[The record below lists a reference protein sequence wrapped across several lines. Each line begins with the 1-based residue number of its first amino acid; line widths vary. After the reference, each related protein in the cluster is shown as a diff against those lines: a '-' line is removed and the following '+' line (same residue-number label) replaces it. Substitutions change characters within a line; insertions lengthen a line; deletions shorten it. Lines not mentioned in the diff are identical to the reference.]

1 MIVCI
6 CEGISDREI
15 RGAIGA
21 GCQSI
26 KAIGQSCGAGTD
38 CGQCRSSL
46 REMLSRREPRRR
58 VQTTSVVLTAS

>member
-26 KAIGQSCGAGTD
+26 QAIGQSCGAGTD
-38 CGQCRSSL
+38 CGQCRGSL
-46 REMLSRREPRRR
+46 RELLGRQQPNRR
-58 VQTTSVVLTAS
+58 VKASSVVLTPR

>member
-26 KAIGQSCGAGTD
+26 NAIAQRCGAGTD
-38 CGQCRSSL
+38 CGQCRGSL
-46 REMLSRREPRRR
+46 REMLSRQKPNH
-58 VQTTSVVLTAS
+58 QMKASTTVLTAR